1 MKYKVL
7 MPLVI
12 IALMLIP
19 VSCTQPQVPPQD
31 WVVANET
38 EFLEKCEHCDIEFER
53 YDFGS
58 GTIVYYHG
66 RMIGEAR
73 VELDGINYQFDK
85 ETGDFK
91 KKTVHW
97 RDDLPDELP
106 PIISEEQAL
115 AIGGGT
121 KAYLLYIDP
130 ESSVSLVEPTPMN
143 PCWEVYIYEEYH
155 DPETNETF
163 IYNCDVIVVDAV
175 TGEILGHGV
184 PIP

>member
-1 MKYKVL
+1 MGYKVL
-7 MPLVI
+7 ISLVI
-12 IALMLIP
+12 VALMLIP
-19 VSCTQPQVPPQD
+19 LSCIQPQEPPQD
-31 WVVANET
+31 WVVANEA
-38 EFLEKCEHCDIEFER
+38 EFLAKCEHCDIAFER

-73 VELDGINYQFDK
+73 VELDGINYQFNKD
-85 ETGDFK
+85 TGNFENK
-91 KKTVHW
+91 IVHW
-97 RDDLPDELP
+97 RDDLPDKLP
-106 PIISEEQAL
+106 PIISKEEAM

-143 PCWEVYIYEEYH
+143 PCWEVSIYEEYH

-163 IYNCDVIVVDAV
+163 TYNCDVIVVDAV